1 MPVVAK
7 RNLHEKITDGVIHG
21 ILILLALLCLLPL
34 VNVLAVSFSSRA
46 AAEAGKIK
54 LWPVDFTLNSYR
66 FIVTRSEFL
75 EAFWI
80 TIQRVVIGTGI
91 NMFLVVLMGYALSKD
106 SRKFRT
112 RTVYSWFLFL
122 TLLFNG
128 GLIPTYMTVRFT
140 GLIDK
145 LWALILPTGVQVFN
159 VILMLNFFRK
169 LPSSLEDS
177 AAIDGAGH
185 FTILFR
191 IYLPLS
197 TAAIAT
203 LTLFCAVFH
212 WNSWFDGMIYMNSPD
227 RYPLQTYLRS
237 MILRLQSILSN
248 VGSADSEQWQFVQ
261 EVSDR
266 TARSAQIF
274 AGALPIILV
283 YPFLQRYFVKGMVL
297 GSVKG

>member
-1 MPVVAK
+1 
-7 RNLHEKITDGVIHG
+7 
-21 ILILLALLCLLPL
+21 
-34 VNVLAVSFSSRA
+34 
-46 AAEAGKIK
+46 
-54 LWPVDFTLNSYR
+54 VDFTLNSYR